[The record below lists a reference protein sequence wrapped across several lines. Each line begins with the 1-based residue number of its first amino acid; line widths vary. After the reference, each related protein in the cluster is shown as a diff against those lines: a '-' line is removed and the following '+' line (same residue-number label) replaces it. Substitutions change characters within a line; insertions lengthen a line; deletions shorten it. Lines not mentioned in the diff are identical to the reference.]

1 MSADPERQVEFEDQ
15 LFNLDAAQGRMA
27 GDLRSLAARVA
38 ALEDE
43 CSGIRAMIKGQ
54 PPDEDGGLF
63 KRIHTVEQAVKE
75 INFIKW
81 GVVALILMK
90 SPDIFA
96 MIKPILAHF

>member
-1 MSADPERQVEFEDQ
+1 MEFEDQ

-27 GDLRSLAARVA
+27 GDLRSLAARLA
-38 ALEDE
+38 ELEKE
-43 CSGIRAMIKGQ
+43 CSGVRAMIKGH
-54 PPDEDGGLF
+54 PPEEDGGLF
-63 KRIHTVEQAVKE
+63 KRMQTVEQAVKE
-75 INFIKW
+75 ISFIKW